1 MIDNILLEIP
11 DTIFAAVKAHLLP
24 NRFIHEEA
32 AFMFVRQQTK
42 SKDKVFVYL
51 DWFAVPEKGFL
62 SRSGFHFELTD
73 EIRARA
79 IKHAHDL
86 DASLVEFHSHKRCR
100 SAGFSVSDL
109 FGFQEFVPHVWW
121 RLKGR
126 PYFAVV
132 VSRYGF
138 DGLVWI
144 IDANTPQYLDGIIV
158 GRSVLTPTRLTPLK
172 YNYYDRRTI

>member
-1 MIDNILLEIP
+1 MISNILLEVP
-11 DTIFAAVKAHLLP
+11 STLFAAVKAHLLP

-32 AFMFVRQQTK
+32 AFMFVRPQTK
-42 SKDKVFVYL
+42 NKDKVFVYL
-51 DWFAVPEKGFL
+51 DWFSVPEKGFL

-73 EIRARA
+73 EIRAKA

-86 DASLVEFHSHKRCR
+86 DASLVEFHSHKGRR
-100 SAGFSVSDL
+100 SAGFSTSDL
-109 FGFQEFVPHVWW
+109 LGFQEFVPHVWW

-132 VSRYGF
+132 LSRYGL

-144 IDANTPQYLDGIIV
+144 IDPNIPQRLDGIIV
-158 GRSVLTPTRLTPLK
+158 GKSVVRPIKLASFR
-172 YNYYDRRTI
+172 YDHYGK